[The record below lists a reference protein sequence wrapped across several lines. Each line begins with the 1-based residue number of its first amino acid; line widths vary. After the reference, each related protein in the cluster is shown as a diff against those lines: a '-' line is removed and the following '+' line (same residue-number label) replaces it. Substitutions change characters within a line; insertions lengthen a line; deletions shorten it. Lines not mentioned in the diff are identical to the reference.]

1 MKQDKEEKQTNR
13 RQTLNS
19 LCSASGLLLSV
30 VCCISLIHVE
40 LRIQEHHR
48 LISHS
53 VTFCDKMETEILRKV
68 QQNYDRWQLMA
79 TGRYWQGTKG
89 ETEKIS
95 RQKRT
100 SPDDSQQKS
109 TLTASEVQVMIKQE
123 LGLLQ
128 NQVCAKDHTL
138 CRVGPKGNTGRRGRP
153 GTRGRQ
159 GPPGRPGSSGPPGKH
174 GPIGVQGPMRIKGD
188 IGMPGD
194 PGPVGPRGPPGMKG
208 VKGEPGQSISA
219 PSLLQRPVGMTVN
232 ESQTAILKCTVDGNP
247 SPKVTWSKLNS
258 SLPVGR
264 HVVESSGALIVK
276 DVRPGD
282 DGVYSCRAE
291 NLLGQV
297 NASAKLTVQFPPQL
311 SLSSNRLIAEEKQNV
326 TIACT
331 VSGQPLPGITW
342 SRAEGSLPEDI
353 TEVMNG
359 TLTIFNATRKDA
371 GIYICKAEN
380 ILGSARDIVQ
390 LMTFS
395 RLLFKVRPPQEVTPA
410 IGFAVHLP
418 CEAESDLR
426 PTIVWTKDGKSSL
439 PVGANVLQNGTLV
452 ISSSTKAHEG
462 SYICK
467 ATNALTTI
475 EAKVKINTAV
485 VLTSCSVIRQYVS
498 SVSGIYVIDSDGAGG
513 LAPFTVYCDMSD
525 KNGVGVTVISH
536 DSESRT
542 LVDGCSTQGC
552 YSRDIHY
559 SGASLSQLA
568 SLTRVSSHC
577 EQFIKYECRY
587 SVMFGWGGY
596 AWWVSS
602 DSSKMTY
609 WGGASPGSGK
619 CACGMTNSCADSW
632 RGCNCDKNDVVWRED
647 SGLLEDKTQLPVK
660 QLRFGDTSGS
670 AQGYH
675 TLGKLKC
682 YGIA

>member
-1 MKQDKEEKQTNR
+1 MKQDKEQKQTNR

-30 VCCISLIHVE
+30 VCCIALIHVE

-68 QQNYDRWQLMA
+68 QQNYGRWQVMA

-89 ETEKIS
+89 EEETIS
-95 RQKRT
+95 RQKRS
-100 SPDDSQQKS
+100 SPDNSQQKS
-109 TLTASEVQVMIKQE
+109 TLTASKVQVLIKQE

-138 CRVGPKGNTGRRGRP
+138 CRTGPKGNTGRRGRP
-153 GTRGRQ
+153 GTRGKP
-159 GPPGRPGSSGPPGKH
+159 GPPGRPGSNGPPGKH
-174 GPIGVQGPMRIKGD
+174 GPIGAQGPMGIKGD
-188 IGMPGD
+188 VGVSGD

-219 PSLLQRPVGMTVN
+219 PSLLQRPFGTTVN
-232 ESQTAILKCTVDGNP
+232 ESQTAIMKCTADGNP
-247 SPKVTWSKLNS
+247 SPQVTWSKLNS

-276 DVRPGD
+276 DVRPED
-282 DGVYSCRAE
+282 EGVYSCRAE
-291 NLLGQV
+291 NLFGQV
-297 NASAKLTVQFPPQL
+297 NASANLTVQFPPHL

-331 VSGQPLPGITW
+331 ATCQPLPSITW
-342 SRAEGSLPEDI
+342 SKSVGSFPEDR
-353 TEVMNG
+353 TDVMHG
-359 TLTIFNATRKDA
+359 TLTIYSVTRKDA
-371 GIYICKAEN
+371 GTYICKAEN
-380 ILGSARDIVQ
+380 ILGSAADTVQ
-390 LMTFS
+390 LMIFS
-395 RLLFKVRPPQEVTPA
+395 PLRFKVRPPQEVTPV
-410 IGFAVHLP
+410 IGSSVHLP
-418 CEAESDLR
+418 CVAESDLK
-426 PTIVWTKDGKSSL
+426 PTIAWTKDGKSSL
-439 PVGANVLQNGTLV
+439 PVESNVLQNGTLV
-452 ISSSTKAHEG
+452 IQNIKKTHKG
-462 SYICK
+462 SYTCR
-467 ATNALTTI
+467 ATNPLVSI
-475 EAKVKINTAV
+475 EAKVKINTPFIM
-485 VLTSCSVIRQYVS
+485 TSCSVIRKYVT
-498 SVSGIYVIDSDGAGG
+498 SVSGSYVIDPDGAGG
-513 LAPFTVYCDMSD
+513 LAPFTAYCDMSD

-542 LVDGCSTQGC
+542 YVNGYSGPGS

-559 SGASLSQLA
+559 TGASLSQLA

-577 EQFIKYECRY
+577 EQFIKYECY
-587 SVMFGWGGY
+587 DSVMLGYGVY
-596 AWWVSS
+596 AWWVSR

-609 WGGASPGSGK
+609 WGGASPSSGK
-619 CACGMTNSCADSW
+619 CACGMTNSCDNLSY
-632 RGCNCDKNDVVWRED
+632 GCNCDKNDRVWRED
-647 SGLLEDKTQLPVK
+647 SGLLTEKTHLPVK

-670 AQGYH
+670 NKGYH

-682 YGIA
+682 YGIV